1 MIAMDTADETLK
13 DAGRE
18 PEEYGDTV
26 DARPLVP
33 ENDPR
38 EFEQF
43 LVDIGL
49 RF

>member
-18 PEEYGDTV
+18 PAENGERKEPRTWM
-26 DARPLVP
+26 P